1 MDILEAIAQQFSAN
15 DPNEEILSQ
24 IQSDERPVEDF
35 VMAREE
41 LMIAPHRH
49 KKKIYL
55 DLKFWL
61 ELRKIVLKT
70 NTTADY
76 VPVYEK
82 LTELVSS
89 GKAICPVS
97 YPMIFELLK
106 QSDLQTRRA
115 TAQIMG
121 DLSQGVAFKYSIYDI
136 SALEIQNTAHYI
148 STGEIRDLAQ
158 FCWTDYFGMI
168 GLDTIIAKNDQV
180 DPVLR
185 KYFLSMLSKINFADA
200 ISLLG
205 GEDISPYL
213 GETAHV
219 KDLLNKGKEQN
230 TQAYTDYKDLE
241 DQEWIG
247 AIKSIV
253 SLFPELNG
261 ILSGVSSLEQI
272 RPAKRK
278 LMPFLAAY
286 SGLHASIRFDQK
298 RRYKDN
304 DDFDIEHGAYALAY
318 FDIFLTEKSLGHL
331 IANAPGYY
339 EKHFNVACAV
349 QPVEALS
356 LLRSL

>member
-1 MDILEAIAQQFSAN
+1 MDILEAIAQQLSAN

-41 LMIAPHRH
+41 LIIAPHRH

-70 NTTADY
+70 NI
-76 VPVYEK
+76 PVYER
-82 LTELVSS
+82 LSELVSS

-97 YPMIFELLK
+97 YPMTFELLK
-106 QSDLQTRRA
+106 QSDLQTRRS
-115 TAQIMG
+115 TAQIMS

-136 SALEIQNTAHYI
+136 SALEIQNTAHFI

-168 GLDTIIAKNDQV
+168 GIDEIIANDDQNDLV
-180 DPVLR
+180 IR
-185 KYFLSMLSKINFADA
+185 KYMLTMLSNINFADA
-200 ISLLG
+200 IALLRD
-205 GEDISPYL
+205 EDISEYL

-219 KDLLNKGKEQN
+219 KDLLNAGKKQN
-230 TQAYTDYKDLE
+230 AQAYTSYRELE

-247 AIKSIV
+247 AIRSII

-261 ILSGVSSLEQI
+261 VLSKVSSLDQI
-272 RPAKRK
+272 RSLKRQ
-278 LMPFLAAY
+278 LMPFLVAY

-298 RRYKDN
+298 RQYKDN
-304 DDFDIEHGAYALAY
+304 DDFDIEHGAYALGY
-318 FDIFLTEKSLGHL
+318 FDVFLTEKSLGHL
-331 IANAPGYY
+331 IANAPGNYAQF
-339 EKHFNVACAV
+339 FNVLSAV
-349 QPVEALS
+349 QPTEAMALLQS
-356 LLRSL
+356 L